1 MGALGEVGQGRE
13 ETYKSEM
20 SIRRHPGRDAR
31 GQLASHVLSP
41 KARSELEIYIWMV
54 FKAMGL
60 SEVRKEELTD

>member
-1 MGALGEVGQGRE
+1 MWKPWERYVKGGE
-13 ETYKSEM
+13 ETRNLRCLLGDIQGEM
-20 SIRRHPGRDAR
+20 LG

-60 SEVRKEELTD
+60 SEVR

>member
-31 GQLASHVLSP
+31 GTAGFTRPESQG
-41 KARSELEIYIWMV
+41 EIRVGDIHLD
-54 FKAMGL
+54 GI
-60 SEVRKEELTD
+60 